1 MRALLR
7 GDGRERAR
15 RDAAAGGGFE
25 LNVSVITRR
34 RAFLF
39 RIRILCI
46 FIITR

>member
-39 RIRILCI
+39 RYLCLL
-46 FIITR
+46 IIAR